1 MTEFYSPYQFI
12 PVDLNKTK
20 KTPWKK
26 GETLD
31 ANDYVRHDRWVKD
44 SISATITC
52 RITTLTPLAVGR
64 EQGDSTKQK
73 PAEVTPYSYENRP
86 AIPANSLRGMISSIA
101 ETLSQ
106 SAMRVLTAEK
116 DSEQSVRKLIPPEGK
131 ALTEIG
137 LLIKEGERYFIY
149 PIGQSNNKRIKPN
162 QDCPAG
168 TQCYQHTDNP
178 EMLYAT
184 MKGKTVA
191 INAQTDQD
199 KNKTKGILYSRGGV
213 GVLNKEWETFLPWSG
228 DLSHLKS
235 KRIPVSTALVEQF
248 EALLIQR
255 HEKEPEPSIPYLPEG
270 YDRIWE
276 KGQVIKSGDLMY
288 YQNISDMN
296 GRRITELA
304 YSALWRRSIGNTYQ
318 GIKETL
324 GKDAVPWNSE
334 RDYLTPAEALFGV
347 IEETTEKD
355 PEKRRNLA
363 SRLHFTDAIANEG
376 VSFSKDWITL
386 KKLDSPKPP
395 SPAMYYSAANGSFI
409 SKEKID
415 LKKHKPNG
423 RKHYLP
429 QAEINKKS
437 ITPWKT
443 DSQYSSADTHKKDNW
458 KQHLRIKPVPEQS
471 VFIFK
476 IKGEN
481 LSPDEFGL
489 LLTSLEPALINDD
502 FVHRLGM
509 GKPYGLGQIR
519 LDIDGI
525 EQVNRPQRYSLSGL
539 KSARSSTYKDDKK
552 TRNTKLIDT
561 TAWRELQTLANPK
574 YSADHPV
581 CYPFTTDQK
590 AYSEVEG
597 FQWFVNN
604 EKPKGKG
611 ERDYLRK
618 ITIDESLRPLK
629 SN

>member
-64 EQGDSTKQK
+64 EQGDSTEQK

-86 AIPANSLRGMISSIA
+86 AIPANSLRGMIGSIA

-106 SAMRVLTAEK
+106 SAMRVLMDKK
-116 DSEQSVRKLIPPEGK
+116 DSEQRL
-131 ALTEIG
+131 
-137 LLIKEGERYFIY
+137 RF
-149 PIGQSNNKRIKPN
+149 
-162 QDCPAG
+162 
-168 TQCYQHTDNP
+168 
-178 EMLYAT
+178 
-184 MKGKTVA
+184 
-191 INAQTDQD
+191 
-199 KNKTKGILYSRGGV
+199 KN
-213 GVLNKEWETFLPWSG
+213 EW
-228 DLSHLKS
+228 
-235 KRIPVSTALVEQF
+235 
-248 EALLIQR
+248 
-255 HEKEPEPSIPYLPEG
+255 
-270 YDRIWE
+270 
-276 KGQVIKSGDLMY
+276 
-288 YQNISDMN
+288 
-296 GRRITELA
+296 
-304 YSALWRRSIGNTYQ
+304 RSIGNTYQ
-318 GIKETL
+318 GIKKIL

-334 RDYLTPAEALFGV
+334 REYLTPAEALFGV

-443 DSQYSSADTHKKDNW
+443 DPQYSSADTHKEGSW

-539 KSARSSTYKDDKK
+539 KSERSSAYKDDKK

-581 CYPFTTDQK
+581 CYPFTTGQK
-590 AYSEVEG
+590 AYSEEKG